1 MCHTLLVA
9 RGKRLSMLQ
18 ATGNWFRA
26 KFTPRQIS
34 FMLMLVSMVCLPGM
48 DAIVKYM
55 AQSLPV
61 MEIIWARY
69 TGHFVVI
76 LLVFAPQLSKVLKTS
91 NIKIQL
97 ARSVALFITTM
108 MFFQAL
114 LYIEQGQAT
123 AIFQIAPMI
132 MSVLAVLFLKER
144 LGPRRIISLIVGF
157 VGAMIII
164 QPQAEQFTL
173 ASCLPLA
180 AAASYAVYSILT
192 RYLGAAESAYTT
204 LIYTAGF
211 GAIVSSI
218 ILPFVWVTPET
229 GFDVLLLLL
238 IPMIGGIGHFTLI
251 QALQL
256 TEASD
261 LAPMNYLALVFA
273 MMWGA
278 LIFAEVPSPS
288 TVAGGCLVVASG
300 LYLLRRSRGQ
310 S

>member
-1 MCHTLLVA
+1 
-9 RGKRLSMLQ
+9 MLQ
-18 ATGNWFRA
+18 ATGMWFRA

-61 MEIIWARY
+61 LEIIWARY
-69 TGHFVVI
+69 TGHFVII

-97 ARSVALFITTM
+97 ARSVALFCTTIL
-108 MFFQAL
+108 FFQAL

-144 LGPRRIISLIVGF
+144 LGPRRIISLIFGF

-164 QPQAEQFTL
+164 QPQGEQFTL

-180 AAASYAVYSILT
+180 AAACYAVYSILT

-218 ILPFVWVTPET
+218 ILPFVWVPPET
-229 GFDVLLLLL
+229 AFEVFLLLL

-251 QALQL
+251 QALQM

-261 LAPMNYLALVFA
+261 LAPMNYLSLVFA

-288 TVAGGCLVVASG
+288 TVAGGCLIVASG
-300 LYLLRRSRGQ
+300 LYLLRCSRGR

>member
-1 MCHTLLVA
+1 
-9 RGKRLSMLQ
+9 MLQ

-97 ARSVALFITTM
+97 ARSIALFITTM
-108 MFFQAL
+108 LFFQAL

-180 AAASYAVYSILT
+180 AAASFGSI
-192 RYLGAAESAYTT
+192 R
-204 LIYTAGF
+204 F
-211 GAIVSSI
+211 
-218 ILPFVWVTPET
+218 
-229 GFDVLLLLL
+229 
-238 IPMIGGIGHFTLI
+238 
-251 QALQL
+251 
-256 TEASD
+256 
-261 LAPMNYLALVFA
+261 
-273 MMWGA
+273 
-278 LIFAEVPSPS
+278 
-288 TVAGGCLVVASG
+288 
-300 LYLLRRSRGQ
+300 
-310 S
+310 

>member
-1 MCHTLLVA
+1 
-9 RGKRLSMLQ
+9 MLQ
-18 ATGNWFRA
+18 ATGMWFRA

-61 MEIIWARY
+61 LEIIWARY
-69 TGHFVVI
+69 TGHFVII

-91 NIKIQL
+91 NIKVQL
-97 ARSVALFITTM
+97 ARSVALFCTTIL
-108 MFFQAL
+108 FFQAL
-114 LYIEQGQAT
+114 VYIEQGQAT

-144 LGPRRIISLIVGF
+144 LGPRRIISLIFGF
-157 VGAMIII
+157 VGAMVII
-164 QPQAEQFTL
+164 QPQGEQFTL

-180 AAASYAVYSILT
+180 AAACYAVYSILT

-218 ILPFVWVTPET
+218 ILPFVWVPPET
-229 GFDVLLLLL
+229 AFEVFLLLL

-251 QALQL
+251 QALQM

-261 LAPMNYLALVFA
+261 LAPMNYLSLVFA

-288 TVAGGCLVVASG
+288 TVAGGCLIVASG
-300 LYLLRRSRGQ
+300 IYLLRRSRGR

>member
-1 MCHTLLVA
+1 
-9 RGKRLSMLQ
+9 
-18 ATGNWFRA
+18 
-26 KFTPRQIS
+26 
-34 FMLMLVSMVCLPGM
+34 
-48 DAIVKYM
+48 
-55 AQSLPV
+55 
-61 MEIIWARY
+61 
-69 TGHFVVI
+69 

-97 ARSVALFITTM
+97 ARSIALFVTTM

-180 AAASYAVYSILT
+180 AAASYAVYSTLT
-192 RYLGAAESAYTT
+192 RYLGAAESVYTT

-218 ILPFVWVTPET
+218 ILPFVWVPPET

>member
-1 MCHTLLVA
+1 
-9 RGKRLSMLQ
+9 MLQ
-18 ATGNWFRA
+18 AAGDWFRT

-61 MEIIWARY
+61 LEIIWARY
-69 TGHFVVI
+69 TGHFVII

-97 ARSVALFITTM
+97 ARSVALFCTTIL
-108 MFFQAL
+108 FFQAL

-144 LGPRRIISLIVGF
+144 LGPRRIVSLIFGF

-164 QPQAEQFTL
+164 QPQGEQFTL

-180 AAASYAVYSILT
+180 AAACYAVYSILT
-192 RYLGAAESAYTT
+192 RYLGSAESAYTT

-218 ILPFVWVTPET
+218 MLPFVWVPPET
-229 GFDVLLLLL
+229 GFDIFLLLL

-251 QALQL
+251 QALQM

-261 LAPMNYLALVFA
+261 LAPMNYLSLVFA

-288 TVAGGCLVVASG
+288 TVAGGCLIVASG
-300 LYLLRRSRGQ
+300 LYLLRRSRGR

>member
-1 MCHTLLVA
+1 
-9 RGKRLSMLQ
+9 MLQ
-18 ATGNWFRA
+18 ATGMWFRA

-61 MEIIWARY
+61 LEIIWARY
-69 TGHFVVI
+69 TGHFVII

-91 NIKIQL
+91 NIKVQL
-97 ARSVALFITTM
+97 ARSVALFCTTIL
-108 MFFQAL
+108 FFQAL
-114 LYIEQGQAT
+114 VYIEQGQAT

-144 LGPRRIISLIVGF
+144 LGPRRIISLIFGF
-157 VGAMIII
+157 VGAMVII
-164 QPQAEQFTL
+164 QPQGEQFTL
-173 ASCLPLA
+173 ASSLPLA
-180 AAASYAVYSILT
+180 AAACYAVYSILT

-218 ILPFVWVTPET
+218 ILPFVWVPPET
-229 GFDVLLLLL
+229 AFEVFLLLL

-251 QALQL
+251 QALQM

-261 LAPMNYLALVFA
+261 LAPMNYLSLVFA

-288 TVAGGCLVVASG
+288 TVAGGCLIVASG
-300 LYLLRRSRGQ
+300 LYLLRRSRGR

>member
-1 MCHTLLVA
+1 
-9 RGKRLSMLQ
+9 MLQ
-18 ATGNWFRA
+18 ATGMWFRA

-55 AQSLPV
+55 AQSLPI

-69 TGHFVVI
+69 TGHFVII

-97 ARSVALFITTM
+97 ARSVALFCTTM
-108 MFFQAL
+108 LFFQAL
-114 LYIEQGQAT
+114 QYIEQGQAT

-132 MSVLAVLFLKER
+132 MTVLAVLFLKER

-164 QPQAEQFTL
+164 QPQGTQFTL
-173 ASCLPLA
+173 ASYLPLA
-180 AAASYAVYSILT
+180 AAACYAVYSTLT

-218 ILPFVWVTPET
+218 ILPFVWVPPET
-229 GFDVLLLLL
+229 AFEVFLLLL

-251 QALQL
+251 QALQM

-261 LAPMNYLALVFA
+261 LAPMNYLTLVFA

-288 TVAGGCLVVASG
+288 TVAGGCLIVASG
-300 LYLLRRSRGQ
+300 LYLLRRSRGR

>member
-1 MCHTLLVA
+1 
-9 RGKRLSMLQ
+9 MLQ
-18 ATGNWFRA
+18 ATGMWFRA

-61 MEIIWARY
+61 LEIIWARY
-69 TGHFVVI
+69 TGHFVII

-91 NIKIQL
+91 NIKVQL
-97 ARSVALFITTM
+97 ARSVALFCTTIL
-108 MFFQAL
+108 FFQAL
-114 LYIEQGQAT
+114 VYIEQGQAT

-144 LGPRRIISLIVGF
+144 LGPRRIISLVFGF
-157 VGAMIII
+157 VGAMVII
-164 QPQAEQFTL
+164 QPQGEQFTL

-180 AAASYAVYSILT
+180 AAACYAVYSILT

-218 ILPFVWVTPET
+218 ILPFVWVPPET
-229 GFDVLLLLL
+229 GFEVFLLLL

-251 QALQL
+251 QALQM

-261 LAPMNYLALVFA
+261 LAPMNYLSLVFA

-278 LIFAEVPSPS
+278 LIFAEVPSSS
-288 TVAGGCLVVASG
+288 TVAGGCLIVASG
-300 LYLLRRSRGQ
+300 IYLLRRSRGR

>member
-1 MCHTLLVA
+1 
-9 RGKRLSMLQ
+9 MLQ
-18 ATGNWFRA
+18 ATGMWFRA

-61 MEIIWARY
+61 LEIIWARY
-69 TGHFVVI
+69 TGHFVII

-91 NIKIQL
+91 NIKVQL
-97 ARSVALFITTM
+97 ARSVALFCTTIL
-108 MFFQAL
+108 FFQAL
-114 LYIEQGQAT
+114 VYIEQGQAT

-144 LGPRRIISLIVGF
+144 LGPRRIISLVFGF
-157 VGAMIII
+157 VGAMVII
-164 QPQAEQFTL
+164 QPQGEQFTL

-180 AAASYAVYSILT
+180 AAACYAVYSILT

-218 ILPFVWVTPET
+218 ILPFVWVPPET
-229 GFDVLLLLL
+229 GFEVFLLLL

-251 QALQL
+251 QALQM

-261 LAPMNYLALVFA
+261 LAPMNYLSLVFA

-288 TVAGGCLVVASG
+288 TVAGGCLIVASG
-300 LYLLRRSRGQ
+300 IYLLRRSRGR